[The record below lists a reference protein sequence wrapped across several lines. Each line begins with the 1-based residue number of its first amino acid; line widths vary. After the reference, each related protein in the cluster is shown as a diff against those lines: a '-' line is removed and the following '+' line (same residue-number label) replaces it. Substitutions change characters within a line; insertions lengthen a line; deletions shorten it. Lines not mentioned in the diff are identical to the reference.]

1 MIRPG
6 SIVRPTAGQDQD
18 RYFVVQSV
26 EGCWVQLSDGKK
38 RKLEHPKRKKLCH
51 IQETGAVLEAAVTTN
66 KQLRKALNS
75 LGFVRTR

>member
-26 EGCWVQLSDGKK
+26 EGCWVQ

>member
-26 EGCWVQLSDGKK
+26 EGCWVQLSDGRK
-38 RKLEHPKRKKLCH
+38 RKLEHPKRKSCATYKRPERFWKL
-51 IQETGAVLEAAVTTN
+51 
-66 KQLRKALNS
+66 R
-75 LGFVRTR
+75 

>member
-38 RKLEHPKRKKLCH
+38 LCH

>member
-26 EGCWVQLSDGKK
+26 EGCWVQLSDGRK
-38 RKLEHPKRKKLCH
+38 RKLEHPKRKK
-51 IQETGAVLEAAVTTN
+51 AVPHT
-66 KQLRKALNS
+66 RDRS
-75 LGFVRTR
+75 GFGSCGDDQ